1 MAYGLRVWDASGNLK
16 VDTSLQAARFIAY
29 GSSTFGT
36 SSPYSK
42 SITDSNITATAG
54 DGELMV
60 LIAYAQ
66 ATAAP
71 AQVTVTGTG
80 GTGFTTT
87 PGGGSS
93 DSGKTFYWWAY
104 RTI

>member
-1 MAYGLRVWDASGNLK
+1 MAYGLKVWDASGVVK

-36 SSPYSK
+36 SSPYTSS
-42 SITDSNITATAG
+42 SITDSNITASAG
-54 DGELMV
+54 DGEL
-60 LIAYAQ
+60 LILISYAQ
-66 ATAAP
+66 AGPAP

-80 GTGFTTT
+80 GTAFTTT
-87 PGGGSS
+87 PGSAS